1 MSEDTQLS
9 LFGEDYQE
17 SAPFPPV
24 AEALVVALDSLFP
37 DKCPSLGDPDR
48 LIWVKAGQRAVVRFL
63 AEKLREQQET
73 NNVLQ

>member
-1 MSEDTQLS
+1 MAEETQQS
-9 LFGEDYQE
+9 LFGEDYLE

-24 AEALVVALDSLFP
+24 TEALVVALDKLFP